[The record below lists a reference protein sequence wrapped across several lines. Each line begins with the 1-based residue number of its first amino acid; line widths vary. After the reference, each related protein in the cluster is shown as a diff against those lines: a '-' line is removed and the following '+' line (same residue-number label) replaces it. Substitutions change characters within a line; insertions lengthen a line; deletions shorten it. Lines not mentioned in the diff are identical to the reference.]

1 MAKNIVLTGFM
12 GTGKSSVGRRLA
24 GRLNRRFLDMDT
36 EIEKR
41 EGKTASRVFEEDGE
55 AYFRERERELVIELA
70 QSSDLVI
77 STGGGVLMDSRNL
90 DDFQRSGVVI
100 CLSTDVDTILN
111 RVSRDS
117 KRPLLQCEDPRAR
130 IVEMLEA
137 RLPVYR
143 MVPIQVDTTGASH
156 DEVCDRIINTAL

>member
-41 EGKTASRVFEEDGE
+41 EGRTISRIFEEEGE
-55 AYFRERERELVIELA
+55 AHFRGLERDLVLELSGSE
-70 QSSDLVI
+70 DLVI
-77 STGGGVLMDSRNL
+77 STGGGVLINPQNL
-90 DDFQRSGVVI
+90 EDFQRTGIVI
-100 CLSTDVDTILN
+100 CLSTDVDTILA
-111 RVSRDS
+111 RVSRDK
-117 KRPLLQCEDPRAR
+117 KRPLLQCDDPRAR
-130 IVEMLEA
+130 IVDMLED